1 MAPGFFI
8 ARFSDL
14 KTNVFI
20 VFIQLNS
27 RRVIMKFKTIM
38 VIKAIVCLVFFPIM
52 LFLPAQFFSL
62 MGVTLGAG
70 AAFLARV
77 YGATLVG
84 NMLLTWFGR
93 NAEPGP
99 VRQAIVLDAFFY
111 DLIGFITVVI
121 FYLNGTLNTLG
132 IGAGLIYLFL
142 TVGFGLF
149 LFPKK

>member
-1 MAPGFFI
+1 
-8 ARFSDL
+8 
-14 KTNVFI
+14 
-20 VFIQLNS
+20 
-27 RRVIMKFKTIM
+27 MKFKTIM
-38 VIKAIVCLVFFPIM
+38 VIKAVVCLAFFPIM
-52 LFLPAQFFSL
+52 LFLPEQFFTL
-62 MGVTLGAG
+62 MGVTFSAG
-70 AAFLARV
+70 VAFVARI

-111 DLIGFITVVI
+111 DLIGFISVLV
-121 FYLNGTLNTLG
+121 FYLNGTLNSLAF
-132 IGAGLIYLFL
+132 GAMFIYLFL

>member
-1 MAPGFFI
+1 
-8 ARFSDL
+8 
-14 KTNVFI
+14 
-20 VFIQLNS
+20 
-27 RRVIMKFKTIM
+27 MKFKTIM

-52 LFLPAQFFSL
+52 LFLPHQFFKL

-70 AAFLARV
+70 GAFLARI

-93 NAEPGP
+93 NAETGR

-111 DLIGFITVVI
+111 DLIGFIVVLI
-121 FYLNGTLNTLG
+121 FYFNDTLNTLG
-132 IGAGLIYLFL
+132 LGAGLIYLLL
-142 TVGFGLF
+142 TIGFGLF